1 MEVKKAEA
9 KFAMIEDHKPSSDW
23 SKSIYVRC
31 GEGEGSEVF
40 ISWTGKQKALIK
52 QFSKREVHFAVYALR
67 HWKPLCLWDISE
79 QYTFICSLISIP
91 ENLYL
96 YQKPVRD

>member
-9 KFAMIEDHKPSSDW
+9 EFAMIEDHKPSSDW

-52 QFSKREVHFAVYALR
+52 QFQNERFIL
-67 HWKPLCLWDISE
+67 LCILWDTE
-79 QYTFICSLISIP
+79 SLCVCGVFLSNTALYIP
-91 ENLYL
+91 LYR
-96 YQKPVRD
+96 YQKP